1 MCRIVLLFA
10 MLLLSSCFTYY
21 NHAEEH
27 YFFGFLDGEKAKV
40 ERYDLIY
47 LFDGDTVSVLNYPH
61 FFDSQFKLS
70 ADGHIKR
77 YNNGFCN
84 VSVSAG
90 DYFGCP
96 HKLRGTVNV
105 EIFLRNNKTGNCYL
119 LAQKTV
125 VMDAYRRVLLITQ
138 VYIGSDFERYETR
151 SEYNIDWNK
160 INQLALK
167 DEKDTIYH
175 YTVKYWEKREK
186 NEDYLGR
193 IDEKY
198 FVEVP

>member
-1 MCRIVLLFA
+1 M
-10 MLLLSSCFTYY
+10 
-21 NHAEEH
+21 
-27 YFFGFLDGEKAKV
+27 
-40 ERYDLIY
+40 
-47 LFDGDTVSVLNYPH
+47 
-61 FFDSQFKLS
+61 
-70 ADGHIKR
+70 
-77 YNNGFCN
+77 
-84 VSVSAG
+84 
-90 DYFGCP
+90 
-96 HKLRGTVNV
+96 RGTVNV

-125 VMDAYRRVLLITQ
+125 VMDAYRRALLITQ